1 MKKLTGLYK
10 KIAQLQQ
17 EAAHLEAN
25 QEEQELRIQNR
36 KRKAAINRVEALMTR
51 LGVTLEDLSNVVFCE
66 QQPQTRAPVPVKYRN
81 SEGHTWTGRGKPPRW
96 LTEAESNGTNRE
108 TFRIAA

>member
-1 MKKLTGLYK
+1 MKKLTTLHK

-17 EAAHLEAN
+17 EAAALEAN
-25 QEEQELRIQNR
+25 QEEMQQMDQNR

-66 QQPQTRAPVPVKYRN
+66 QPQTRAPVPVKYRN

-96 LTEAESNGTNRE
+96 LAEAEASGTNRE

>member
-1 MKKLTGLYK
+1 MKKLTTLLK

-25 QEEQELRIQNR
+25 QEEHQLRMQNR
-36 KRKAAINRVEALMTR
+36 KRKAAINRVEALMNR
-51 LGVTLEDLSNVVFCE
+51 LGVTLEDLSNVAFCE
-66 QQPQTRAPVPVKYRN
+66 QPQAPVPVKFRHP
-81 SEGHTWTGRGKPPRW
+81 EGHTWTGRGKPPRW
-96 LTEAESNGTNRE
+96 LTEAEASGTNRE

>member
-1 MKKLTGLYK
+1 MKKLTTLLK

-17 EAAHLEAN
+17 EAAHLETN
-25 QEEQELRIQNR
+25 QEEQELQIQNR
-36 KRKAAINRVEALMTR
+36 KRNAAIKRVKALMNR

-66 QQPQTRAPVPVKYRN
+66 QTCAPVPVKFRHP
-81 SEGHTWTGRGKPPRW
+81 EGHTWTGRGKPPRW
-96 LTEAESNGTNRE
+96 LTEAEASGTNRE